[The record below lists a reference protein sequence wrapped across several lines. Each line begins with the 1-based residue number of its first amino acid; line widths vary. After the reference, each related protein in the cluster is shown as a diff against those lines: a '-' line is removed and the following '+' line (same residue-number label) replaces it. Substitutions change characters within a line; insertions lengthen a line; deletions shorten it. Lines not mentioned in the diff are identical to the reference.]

1 MRNLHKGLTG
11 TTLVL
16 VLTSP
21 VAVWAQSA
29 EDVAQPDNAQAAPEE
44 IVVTAQKREQRLID
58 VPSAVTA
65 VDGATLTQR
74 NLTRIEQFAALTP
87 GISFSDGATGPQL
100 TVRGLNASGQGAT
113 TAILVDDVP
122 LTSSSSYQQSTTPN
136 FDTYDL
142 ERIEVLRGPQGT
154 LYGAS
159 ALGGLVKYVTKAPD
173 LSRVEGSAQLELNHV
188 DEGET
193 GGSVR
198 AALNVPIV
206 RDSVAIRVSGL
217 YERLP
222 GYIDNPL
229 GNERNANSG
238 ERYGVRGALLWQVS
252 PDFSIRLGGIW
263 QRDDR
268 DAPASID
275 VVGAALTPADPPANA
290 ASIAH
295 GGDLQRNLRL
305 GEPIKRKSQV
315 YSATLN
321 YDAGFATITSI
332 TSLAKMDFERRKVFT
347 YYNAAP
353 GVTFGDVLAGAYGQ
367 PVDVRSDDF
376 TSVRRINQE
385 IRIAS
390 APGSG
395 PIDYLAGLFYTDE
408 KSALTQLFDVTSV
421 ATPPEILTLPVPGGG
436 LHVPAR
442 YREVAGFAQ
451 LTWHP
456 LSNVDVT
463 GGARYARN
471 RQRSQTTRFAGFISN
486 SFVDV
491 IDPPSKTKE
500 EKVTWSGAIS
510 WHPAERVTLYAR
522 VATGYRPGGPNLVP
536 TTTPPPGYRTS
547 YGPDTTVNYEFG
559 AKGELFDRRLS
570 FDISAFTVDWTNIQI
585 PTSVVDP
592 DTGVPNNFT
601 DNGGKA
607 RSRGVEY
614 ALRLAA
620 SPQFSLF
627 VNGAYTDA
635 ELRAAVPGI
644 GGARGDRLPYVPT
657 FTNTLGFDYRV
668 PIGGDATM
676 FLGTD
681 WTYVGS
687 RNSDFVVGGL
697 AASQSGHQRLPSYNT
712 VNLQGGVDFGQ
723 HRLDLYVTNIGNAR
737 GLYYYLSGDGA
748 GARGNGIVQQPRTF
762 GIRFSSNF

>member
-1 MRNLHKGLTG
+1 MRNLKNGLAG
-11 TTLVL
+11 TALAIA
-16 VLTSP
+16 LTSP
-21 VAVWAQSA
+21 AAAWAQSA
-29 EDVAQPDNAQAAPEE
+29 EGGAEQVQAAPDE

-65 VDGATLTQR
+65 VSGEALTQR

-87 GISFSDGATGPQL
+87 GVSFNDGVLGPQL

-142 ERIEVLRGPQGT
+142 ERVEVLRGPQGT

-159 ALGGLVKYVTKAPD
+159 ALGGLVKYVTKAPN
-173 LSRVEGSAQLELNHV
+173 LSRAEGSAQLELNHV
-188 DEGET
+188 EDGET

-206 RDSVAIRVSGL
+206 QDSVAIRVSGL
-217 YERLP
+217 YESLP

-229 GNERNANSG
+229 GNKRNMNSG

-252 PDFSIRLGGIW
+252 PDFSVRIGGIW

-268 DAPASID
+268 DALASID
-275 VVGAALTPADPPANA
+275 VVGAALTPAAPPANA
-290 ASIAH
+290 ASIAN
-295 GGDLQRNLRL
+295 GGDLQRNLRPD
-305 GEPIKRKSQV
+305 EPLKRKSQV

-332 TSLAKMDFERRKVFT
+332 TSLAKMNFERDKVYT

-353 GVTFGDVLAGAYGQ
+353 GVTFGDILAGAYGQ
-367 PVDVRSDDF
+367 PVDVLSNDF

-390 APGSG
+390 APNSG
-395 PIDYLAGLFYTDE
+395 PIDYLVGLFYTDE
-408 KSALTQLFDVTSV
+408 KSSLTQLFDVTSV
-421 ATPPEILTLPVPGGG
+421 TTPPELLTLPVPGGG
-436 LHVPAR
+436 LYVPAR

-456 LSNVDVT
+456 LANVDVT

-471 RQRSQTTRFAGFISN
+471 RQRSQTTKLAGFISGT
-486 SFVDV
+486 FVDI

-500 EKVTWSGAIS
+500 EKITWSGAIS
-510 WHPAERVTLYAR
+510 WHPAERVTLYTR

-536 TTTPPPGYRTS
+536 ASTPPPGYRTS
-547 YGPDTTVNYEFG
+547 YGADTTVNYEVG
-559 AKGELFDRRLS
+559 AKGEVFDRRLS
-570 FDISAFTVDWTNIQI
+570 FDISAFSVDWTNIQI

-592 DTGVPNNFT
+592 DTGVPSNFT
-601 DNGGKA
+601 NNGGKA

-620 SPQFSLF
+620 SPRLSFF

-657 FTNTLGFDYRV
+657 FTNTLGFNYRAPV
-668 PIGGDATM
+668 GGDATM
-676 FLGTD
+676 SVGAD

-697 AASQSGHQRLPSYNT
+697 AAAQTGHQRLPSYNT
-712 VNLQGGVDFGQ
+712 VNLQAGVDFGPQ
-723 HRLDLYVTNIGNAR
+723 RLDVYATNVGNAR

-748 GARGNGIVQQPRTF
+748 GATGNGIVQQPRTF
-762 GIRFSSNF
+762 GIRFSSDF

>member
-1 MRNLHKGLTG
+1 MRRLNGIFAG
-11 TTLVL
+11 TAL
-16 VLTSP
+16 
-21 VAVWAQSA
+21 VAVIATPSATWAQDA
-29 EDVAQPDNAQAAPEE
+29 DPAAPDE

-65 VDGATLTQR
+65 VSGDALTQR
-74 NLTRIEQFAALTP
+74 NLTRIEQFAAFTP
-87 GISFSDGATGPQL
+87 GISFSEGLTGPQL

-142 ERIEVLRGPQGT
+142 ERIELLRGPQGT

-159 ALGGLVKYVTKAPD
+159 ALGGLVKYVTKAPN
-173 LSRVEGSAQLELNHV
+173 LSRIEGSAQLELNHV
-188 DEGET
+188 DDGET

-198 AALNVPIV
+198 AALNLPVIQ
-206 RDSVAIRVSGL
+206 DSVAIRVSGL

-229 GNERNANSG
+229 GNERNVNSG
-238 ERYGVRGALLWQVS
+238 ERYGVRGALLWQAS
-252 PDFSIRLGGIW
+252 PDVSVRLSGIW

-275 VVGAALTPADPPANA
+275 VVGAALTPATPPANA
-290 ASIAH
+290 TSIAN
-295 GGDLQRNLRL
+295 GGELQRNLRL
-305 GEPIKRKSQV
+305 GEPIKRKSQL

-321 YDAGFATITSI
+321 YDAGFASITSI
-332 TSLAKMDFERRKVFT
+332 TSLAKMNFQRRKVLT
-347 YYNAAP
+347 HYNAAP
-353 GVTFGDVLAGAYGQ
+353 GVTFGDVLSGAYGQ
-367 PVDVRSDDF
+367 PVDIRSNDF
-376 TSVRRINQE
+376 TAVRRINQE
-385 IRIAS
+385 IRLAS
-390 APGSG
+390 APDSG
-395 PIDYLAGLFYTDE
+395 PIDYLVGLFYTDE
-408 KSALTQLFDVTSV
+408 KSSIAQFFDVTS
-421 ATPPEILTLPVPGGG
+421 ATTPPEILTLPVPGGG
-436 LHVPAR
+436 LSVPAR

-451 LTWHP
+451 LTWHVLP
-456 LSNVDVT
+456 TVEVT
-463 GGARYARN
+463 GGARYSRN
-471 RQRSQTTRFAGFISN
+471 RQRSQTTRFAGFVSQ

-491 IDPPSKTKE
+491 TDPASRTKE
-500 EKVTWSGAIS
+500 GKATWSGAIS
-510 WHPAERVTLYAR
+510 WHPAERVMLYAR

-536 TTTPPPGYRTS
+536 AAPPPGYRTS
-547 YGPDTTVNYEFG
+547 YGADTTVNYELG
-559 AKGELFDRRLS
+559 AKGELFDRRLT

-607 RSRGVEY
+607 RSSGVEY

-620 SPQFSLF
+620 SPQLSFF
-627 VNGAYTDA
+627 VNGAYTNA
-635 ELRAAVPGI
+635 NLRAAVPSI
-644 GGARGDRLPYVPT
+644 GGLRGDRLPYVPT
-657 FTNTLGFDYRV
+657 FTNTAGFDYRL
-668 PIGGDATM
+668 PLGGDATM
-676 FLGTD
+676 SLGAD

-697 AASQSGHQRLPSYNT
+697 AAPQTGHQRLPSYST
-712 VNLQGGVDFGQ
+712 VNLQGGVVLGQ
-723 HRLDLYVTNIGNAR
+723 HRLDLYVTNVGNAR

-748 GARGNGIVQQPRTF
+748 GGTGNAIVQQPRTF
-762 GIRFSSNF
+762 GVRLRSNF

>member
-1 MRNLHKGLTG
+1 MLRLNGIFAG
-11 TTLVL
+11 TSL
-16 VLTSP
+16 
-21 VAVWAQSA
+21 VAVIATPTLAWSQEA
-29 EDVAQPDNAQAAPEE
+29 DPAAPEE

-65 VDGATLTQR
+65 VSGDALTQR
-74 NLTRIEQFAALTP
+74 NLTRIEQFAAFTP
-87 GISFSDGATGPQL
+87 GISFSEGLTGPQL

-173 LSRVEGSAQLELNHV
+173 LARIEGSAQLELNHV
-188 DEGET
+188 DDGET

-198 AALNVPIV
+198 AALNLPVV
-206 RDSVAIRVSGL
+206 QDSVAIRVSGL

-229 GNERNANSG
+229 GNKRNVNSG
-238 ERYGVRGALLWQVS
+238 ERYGVRGALLWQAG
-252 PDFSIRLGGIW
+252 PDFSVRLSGIW

-275 VVGAALTPADPPANA
+275 VVGAALTPATPPANA
-290 ASIAH
+290 TSIAH
-295 GGDLQRNLRL
+295 GGELQRNLRL
-305 GEPIKRKSQV
+305 GEPIKRKSQL

-321 YDAGFATITSI
+321 YDAGFASITSI
-332 TSLAKMDFERRKVFT
+332 TSLAKMNFQRRKVLT
-347 YYNAAP
+347 HYNAAP
-353 GVTFGDVLAGAYGQ
+353 GVTFGDVLSGAYGQ
-367 PVDVRSDDF
+367 PVDIRSNDF
-376 TSVRRINQE
+376 TTVRRINQE
-385 IRIAS
+385 IRLAS
-390 APGSG
+390 APDSG
-395 PIDYLAGLFYTDE
+395 PIDYLVGLFYTDE
-408 KSALTQLFDVTSV
+408 KSSVTQFFDVTSV
-421 ATPPEILTLPVPGGG
+421 TTPPEILTLPVPGGG
-436 LHVPAR
+436 LFVPAR
-442 YREVAGFAQ
+442 YREIAGFAQ
-451 LTWHP
+451 LTWHVLP
-456 LSNVDVT
+456 TVEVT
-463 GGARYARN
+463 GGARYSRN
-471 RQRSQTTRFAGFISN
+471 RQRSQTTRFAGFVSQ

-491 IDPPSKTKE
+491 TDPPSKTKE
-500 EKVTWSGAIS
+500 GKATWSGAIS

-522 VATGYRPGGPNLVP
+522 VATGYRPGGPNLIP
-536 TTTPPPGYRTS
+536 AALPPGYRTS
-547 YGPDTTVNYEFG
+547 YGADTTVNYELG

-620 SPQFSLF
+620 SPQLSFF

-635 ELRAAVPGI
+635 NLRAAVPSI
-644 GGARGDRLPYVPT
+644 GGLRGDRLPYVPT
-657 FTNTLGFDYRV
+657 FTNTAGFDYRLPV
-668 PIGGDATM
+668 GGNATM
-676 FLGTD
+676 FLGAD

-687 RNSDFVVGGL
+687 RNSDFIVGGL
-697 AASQSGHQRLPSYNT
+697 AAPHTGHQRLPSYST
-712 VNLQGGVDFGQ
+712 VNLQGGVELGQ
-723 HRLDLYVTNIGNAR
+723 HRLDLYVTNVGNAR

-748 GARGNGIVQQPRTF
+748 EGMGNAIVQQPRTF
-762 GIRFSSNF
+762 GVRFSTNF

>member
-1 MRNLHKGLTG
+1 MRNLKKGLTG
-11 TTLVL
+11 TALAI
-16 VLTSP
+16 VLTP
-21 VAVWAQSA
+21 PAAAWAQSA
-29 EDVAQPDNAQAAPEE
+29 GGGVQEEGAQAVPDE

-65 VDGATLTQR
+65 VSGDALTQR
-74 NLTRIEQFAALTP
+74 NLTRIEQFAAFTP
-87 GISFSDGATGPQL
+87 GISFSEGLTGPQL

-159 ALGGLVKYVTKAPD
+159 ALGGLVKYVTKAPN
-173 LSRVEGSAQLELNHV
+173 LARFEGSAQLELNHV
-188 DEGET
+188 DKGQT

-198 AALNVPIV
+198 AAVNLPVV
-206 RDSVAIRVSGL
+206 QDSVAIRVSGL

-222 GYIDNPL
+222 GFIDNPL
-229 GNERNANSG
+229 GNASDVNSG
-238 ERYGVRGALLWQVS
+238 ERYGVRAGLLWQAS
-252 PDFSIRLGGIW
+252 PEFSVRLSGIW

-275 VVGAALTPADPPANA
+275 LVGAALTPATPPANA
-290 ASIAH
+290 TSIAY
-295 GGDLQRNLRL
+295 GGELQRNLRL
-305 GEPIKRKSQV
+305 GEPIKRRSQV
-315 YSATLN
+315 YSATLS
-321 YDAGFATITSI
+321 YDAGFASITSI
-332 TSLAKMDFERRKVFT
+332 TSLAKMNFQRRKVLT
-347 YYNAAP
+347 HYNAAP
-353 GVTFGDVLAGAYGQ
+353 GVTFGDVLSGAYGQ
-367 PVDVRSDDF
+367 PVDIRSNDF
-376 TSVRRINQE
+376 TTVRRINQE
-385 IRIAS
+385 IRLAS
-390 APGSG
+390 APDSG
-395 PIDYLAGLFYTDE
+395 PIDYLAGLFYTHE
-408 KSALTQLFDVTSV
+408 KSSITQLFDVTSV
-421 ATPPEILTLPVPGGG
+421 TTPPVILTVPVPGGG
-436 LHVPAR
+436 LSVPAR
-442 YREVAGFAQ
+442 YREIAGFAQ

-456 LSNVDVT
+456 LPNVDVT
-463 GGARYARN
+463 GGARYSRN
-471 RQRSQTTRFAGFISN
+471 RQRSQTTRFAGFVSQ

-491 IDPPSKTKE
+491 TDQPSKTKE

-510 WHPAERVTLYAR
+510 WHPAERVTVYAR
-522 VATGYRPGGPNLVP
+522 AATGYRPGGPNLALA
-536 TTTPPPGYRTS
+536 TQPPGYRTS
-547 YGPDTTVNYEFG
+547 YGPDTTVNYELG

-570 FDISAFTVDWTNIQI
+570 FDVSVFTVDWTNIQI

-614 ALRLAA
+614 AMRLAA
-620 SPQFSLF
+620 SPQLSLF

-635 ELRAAVPGI
+635 NLRLAVPGI

-657 FTNTLGFDYRV
+657 FTNTAGFDYRV
-668 PIGGDATM
+668 PIGGEATT
-676 FLGTD
+676 FVGAD

-687 RNSDFVVGGL
+687 RNSDFIVGGL
-697 AASQSGHQRLPSYNT
+697 AAPQTGHQRLPSYHT
-712 VNLQGGVDFGQ
+712 VNLQGGVEFGQ
-723 HRLDLYVTNIGNAR
+723 HRLALYVTNVGNAR

-748 GARGNGIVQQPRTF
+748 GGTGNGIVQQPRTF
-762 GIRFSSNF
+762 GVRFSSNF